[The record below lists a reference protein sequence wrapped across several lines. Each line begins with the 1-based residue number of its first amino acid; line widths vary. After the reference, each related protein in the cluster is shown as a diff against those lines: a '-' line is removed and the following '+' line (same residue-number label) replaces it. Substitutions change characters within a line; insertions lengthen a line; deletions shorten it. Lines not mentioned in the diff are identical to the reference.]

1 MLTRFGLRART
12 DVEVIARHG
21 HFTTRCRGI
30 EVSPT
35 GILLDRGPAG
45 TSLEDHLLIELELRL
60 PERVRVLHALARTVR
75 SVGGNQQA
83 LRFVEMSD
91 ADRLTLAEH
100 MDTVSLAG
108 AAMS

>member
-1 MLTRFGLRART
+1 MLTRIGLRART

-21 HFTTRCRGI
+21 QFTTRCRGI

-35 GILLDRGPAG
+35 GIVLDRGPAG
-45 TSLEDHLLIELELRL
+45 AGLEDHLLVELELHL
-60 PERVRVLHALARTVR
+60 PERVRVLHALARSVR
-75 SVGGNQQA
+75 SFGNQQA
-83 LRFVEMSD
+83 LHIVEMSD

-108 AAMS
+108 AALS

>member
-1 MLTRFGLRART
+1 MLTRIGLRART

-21 HFTTRCRGI
+21 QFTTRCRGI

-45 TSLEDHLLIELELRL
+45 SGLADHLLVELELRL
-60 PERVRVLHALARTVR
+60 PERIRVLHALARSVR
-75 SVGGNQQA
+75 SFGNQQA

-100 MDTVSLAG
+100 MDTVRLGS
-108 AAMS
+108 AALS